1 MTKKEQRIKKQVE
14 KLRAKQER
22 ESIVN
27 SYIGKIQ
34 DIIDQ
39 GYLDMTESLEEFNKE
54 LEQGTVQYMNIESRI
69 KALLKEEIF
78 DENQLEELLNI
89 ISEMEIR
96 NNELYETITSR
107 DLNSNKLL
115 KHLPIIAEKVANII
129 QQSNEE
135 LAGNKNQTYIVSI
148 ITNRS
153 FDIFRSYN
161 SYIADTA
168 LESNEYID
176 MYIDTRENFLDFIN
190 KSKKELE
197 KRIASYENGQQAEII
212 IEENIKY
219 NQRLRVD
226 YDDLTAFLKHKG
238 FECNRQGSTTHA
250 VWKNKETGLS
260 VPLPNKSGTI
270 PQGTTSKVLKQI
282 GSSRNE
288 LANYLYA

>member
-1 MTKKEQRIKKQVE
+1 MTKKEQRIKKQAE

-27 SYIGKIQ
+27 SYLGKIQ

-39 GYLDMTESLEEFNKE
+39 GYLDITESLEDFNKQLE
-54 LEQGTVQYMNIESRI
+54 LGAVKYMDIETQI
-69 KALLKEEIF
+69 KSLLKTEDF
-78 DENQLEELLNI
+78 DENKLEELLDT
-89 ISEMEIR
+89 ISEMEKK
-96 NNELYETITSR
+96 NNELYDTITSR
-107 DLNSNKLL
+107 DLKTNKLL
-115 KHLPIIAEKVANII
+115 KHLPGMAEKVADII
-129 QQSNEE
+129 QQSNDD
-135 LAGNKNQTYIVSI
+135 LVGNKNQTYIVSM

-153 FDIFRSYN
+153 FDVFKSYN
-161 SYIADTA
+161 AYIADTA

-190 KSKKELE
+190 ESRKELE
-197 KRIASYENGQQAEII
+197 NRILSYENGQQAETI

-226 YDDLTAFLKHKG
+226 YTELCDFLKHKG
-238 FECNRQGSTTHA
+238 YECDRQGSTTHA
-250 VWKNKETGLS
+250 VWKHTETGHS

-282 GSSRNE
+282 
-288 LANYLYA
+288 

>member
-1 MTKKEQRIKKQVE
+1 MTKKEQRIKKQAE

-27 SYIGKIQ
+27 SYLGKIQ

-39 GYLDMTESLEEFNKE
+39 GYLDITESLEDFNKQLE
-54 LEQGTVQYMNIESRI
+54 LGAVKYMDIETQI
-69 KALLKEEIF
+69 KSLLKTEDF
-78 DENQLEELLNI
+78 DENKLEELLDT
-89 ISEMEIR
+89 ISEMEKK
-96 NNELYETITSR
+96 NNELYDTITSR
-107 DLNSNKLL
+107 DLKTNKLL
-115 KHLPIIAEKVANII
+115 RHLPGMAEKVADII
-129 QQSNEE
+129 QQSNDD
-135 LAGNKNQTYIVSI
+135 LVGNKNQAYIVSM

-153 FDIFRSYN
+153 FDVFKSYN
-161 SYIADTA
+161 AYIADTA

-190 KSKKELE
+190 ESRKELE
-197 KRIASYENGQQAEII
+197 NRILSYENGQQAEII

-226 YDDLTAFLKHKG
+226 YTELCDFLKHKG
-238 FECNRQGSTTHA
+238 YECDRQGSTTHA
-250 VWKNKETGLS
+250 VWKHTETGHS

>member
-1 MTKKEQRIKKQVE
+1 MTKKEQRIKKQAE

-54 LEQGTVQYMNIESRI
+54 LEQGTVQYMNIELKI
-69 KALLKEEIF
+69 KTLLKEEIF

-161 SYIADTA
+161 SYITDTA

-176 MYIDTRENFLDFIN
+176 MYIDTRENFLDFIH

-282 GSSRNE
+282 GSNRNE

>member
-1 MTKKEQRIKKQVE
+1 MTKKEQRIKKQAE

-27 SYIGKIQ
+27 SYLGKIQ

-39 GYLDMTESLEEFNKE
+39 GYLDITESLEDFNKQLE
-54 LEQGTVQYMNIESRI
+54 LGAVKYMDIETQI
-69 KALLKEEIF
+69 KSLLKTEDF
-78 DENQLEELLNI
+78 DENKLEELLDT
-89 ISEMEIR
+89 ISEMEKK
-96 NNELYETITSR
+96 NNELYDTITSR
-107 DLNSNKLL
+107 DLKTNKLL
-115 KHLPIIAEKVANII
+115 KHLPRMAEKVADII
-129 QQSNEE
+129 QQSNDD
-135 LAGNKNQTYIVSI
+135 LVGNKNQAYIVSM

-153 FDIFRSYN
+153 FDVFKSYN
-161 SYIADTA
+161 AYIADTA

-190 KSKKELE
+190 ESRKELE
-197 KRIASYENGQQAEII
+197 NRILSYENGQQAEII

-226 YDDLTAFLKHKG
+226 YTELCDFLKHKG
-238 FECNRQGSTTHA
+238 YECDRQGSTTHA
-250 VWKNKETGLS
+250 VWKHTETGHS

>member
-1 MTKKEQRIKKQVE
+1 MTKKEQRIKKQAE

-27 SYIGKIQ
+27 SYLGKIQ

-39 GYLDMTESLEEFNKE
+39 GYLDITESLEDFNKQLE
-54 LEQGTVQYMNIESRI
+54 LGAVKYMDIETQI
-69 KALLKEEIF
+69 KSLLKTEDF
-78 DENQLEELLNI
+78 DENKLEELLDT
-89 ISEMEIR
+89 ISEMEKK
-96 NNELYETITSR
+96 NNELYDTITSR
-107 DLNSNKLL
+107 DLKTNKLL
-115 KHLPIIAEKVANII
+115 KHLPGMAEKVADII
-129 QQSNEE
+129 QQSNDD
-135 LAGNKNQTYIVSI
+135 LVGNKNQAYIVSM

-153 FDIFRSYN
+153 FDVFKSYN
-161 SYIADTA
+161 AYIADTA

-190 KSKKELE
+190 ESRKELE
-197 KRIASYENGQQAEII
+197 NRILSYENGQQAEII

-226 YDDLTAFLKHKG
+226 YTELCDFLKHKG
-238 FECNRQGSTTHA
+238 YECDRQGSTTHA
-250 VWKNKETGLS
+250 VWKHTETGHS

>member
-1 MTKKEQRIKKQVE
+1 MTKKEQRIKKQAE

-27 SYIGKIQ
+27 SYLGKIQ

-39 GYLDMTESLEEFNKE
+39 GYLDITESLEDFNKQLE
-54 LEQGTVQYMNIESRI
+54 LGAVKYMDIETQI
-69 KALLKEEIF
+69 KSLLKTEDF
-78 DENQLEELLNI
+78 DENKLEELLDT
-89 ISEMEIR
+89 ISEMEKK
-96 NNELYETITSR
+96 NNELYDTITSR
-107 DLNSNKLL
+107 DLKTNKLL
-115 KHLPIIAEKVANII
+115 KHLPGMAEKVADII
-129 QQSNEE
+129 QQSNDD
-135 LAGNKNQTYIVSI
+135 LVGNKNQAYIVSM

-153 FDIFRSYN
+153 FDVFKSYN
-161 SYIADTA
+161 AYIADTA

-190 KSKKELE
+190 ESRKELE
-197 KRIASYENGQQAEII
+197 NRILSYENGQQAETI

-226 YDDLTAFLKHKG
+226 YTELCDFLKHKG
-238 FECNRQGSTTHA
+238 YECDRQGSTTHA
-250 VWKNKETGLS
+250 VWKHTETGHS

>member
-1 MTKKEQRIKKQVE
+1 MTKKEQRIKKQAE

-27 SYIGKIQ
+27 SYLGKIQ

-39 GYLDMTESLEEFNKE
+39 GYLDITESLEDFNKQLE
-54 LEQGTVQYMNIESRI
+54 LGAVKYMDIETQI
-69 KALLKEEIF
+69 KSLLKTEDF
-78 DENQLEELLNI
+78 DENKLEELLDT
-89 ISEMEIR
+89 ISEMEKK
-96 NNELYETITSR
+96 NNELYDTITSR
-107 DLNSNKLL
+107 DLKTNKLL
-115 KHLPIIAEKVANII
+115 KHLPGMAETVADII
-129 QQSNEE
+129 QQSNDD
-135 LAGNKNQTYIVSI
+135 LVGNKNQAYIVSM

-153 FDIFRSYN
+153 FDVFKSYN
-161 SYIADTA
+161 AYIADTA

-190 KSKKELE
+190 ESRKELE
-197 KRIASYENGQQAEII
+197 NRILSYENGQQAETI

-226 YDDLTAFLKHKG
+226 YTELCDFLKHKG
-238 FECNRQGSTTHA
+238 YECDRQGSTTHA
-250 VWKNKETGLS
+250 VWKHTETGHS

>member
-1 MTKKEQRIKKQVE
+1 MTKKEQRIKKQAE

-27 SYIGKIQ
+27 SYLGKIQ

-39 GYLDMTESLEEFNKE
+39 GYLDITESLEDFNKQLE
-54 LEQGTVQYMNIESRI
+54 LGAVKYMDIETQI
-69 KALLKEEIF
+69 KSLLKTEDF
-78 DENQLEELLNI
+78 DENKLEELLDT
-89 ISEMEIR
+89 ISEMEKK
-96 NNELYETITSR
+96 NNELYDTITSR
-107 DLNSNKLL
+107 DLKTNKLL
-115 KHLPIIAEKVANII
+115 KHLPVMAEKVADII
-129 QQSNEE
+129 QQSNDD
-135 LAGNKNQTYIVSI
+135 LVGNKNQTYIVSM

-153 FDIFRSYN
+153 FDVFKSYN
-161 SYIADTA
+161 AYIADTA

-190 KSKKELE
+190 ESRKELE
-197 KRIASYENGQQAEII
+197 NRILSYENGQQAEII

-226 YDDLTAFLKHKG
+226 YTELCDFLKHKG
-238 FECNRQGSTTHA
+238 YECDRQGSTTHA
-250 VWKNKETGLS
+250 VWKHTETGHS

>member
-1 MTKKEQRIKKQVE
+1 MTKKEQRIKKQAE

-27 SYIGKIQ
+27 SYLGKIQ

-39 GYLDMTESLEEFNKE
+39 GYLDITESLEDFNKQLE
-54 LEQGTVQYMNIESRI
+54 LGAVKYMDIETQI
-69 KALLKEEIF
+69 KSLLKTEDF
-78 DENQLEELLNI
+78 DENKLEELLDT
-89 ISEMEIR
+89 ISEMEKK
-96 NNELYETITSR
+96 NNELYDTITSR
-107 DLNSNKLL
+107 DLKTNKLL
-115 KHLPIIAEKVANII
+115 KHLPGMAEKVADII
-129 QQSNEE
+129 QQSNDD
-135 LAGNKNQTYIVSI
+135 LVGNKNQTYIVSM

-153 FDIFRSYN
+153 FDVFKSYN
-161 SYIADTA
+161 AYIADTA

-190 KSKKELE
+190 ESRKELE
-197 KRIASYENGQQAEII
+197 NRILSYENGQQAEII

-226 YDDLTAFLKHKG
+226 YTELCDFLKHKG
-238 FECNRQGSTTHA
+238 YECDRQGSTTHA
-250 VWKNKETGLS
+250 VWKHTETGHS

>member
-1 MTKKEQRIKKQVE
+1 MTKKEQRIKKQAE

-27 SYIGKIQ
+27 SYLGKIQ

-39 GYLDMTESLEEFNKE
+39 GYLDITESLEDFNKQLE
-54 LEQGTVQYMNIESRI
+54 LGAVKYMDIETQI
-69 KALLKEEIF
+69 KSLLKTEDF
-78 DENQLEELLNI
+78 DENKLEELLDM
-89 ISEMEIR
+89 ISEMEKK
-96 NNELYETITSR
+96 NNELYDTITSR
-107 DLNSNKLL
+107 DLKTNKLL
-115 KHLPIIAEKVANII
+115 KHLPGMAEKVADII
-129 QQSNEE
+129 QQSNDD
-135 LAGNKNQTYIVSI
+135 LVGNKNQAYIVSM

-153 FDIFRSYN
+153 FDVFKSYN
-161 SYIADTA
+161 AYIADTA

-190 KSKKELE
+190 ESRKELE
-197 KRIASYENGQQAEII
+197 NRILSYENGQQAETI

-226 YDDLTAFLKHKG
+226 YTELCDFLKHKG
-238 FECNRQGSTTHA
+238 YECDSQGSTKHA
-250 VWKNKETGLS
+250 VWKHTETGHS